1 MKKNHLISVLVM
13 VALGLSIVSQVSCQ
27 NPPKFVFEGQIRNM
41 SESKIIL
48 NRLLGHKE
56 TNVSEVQSKSDGSFR
71 ITLDEMP
78 QIGQYRLRID
88 PAGRNNILEFLF
100 AGEDRIRFTT
110 DYGFL
115 MDSMRFDNSEVN
127 TLWYAYFKA
136 KEDFETRLSILEHL
150 LNIYPVDER
159 FYPEVIKEFNLLQ
172 DELEQKIKEFLAG
185 SSNQLLAAYIRS
197 DQSPRI
203 NPYLSSEERQQFIR
217 LNFLAKV
224 DFSDTLLLRTD
235 IFPGKAL
242 SFIMLFRNQRYERE
256 QQAEEFIKAT
266 DQLLPLAMIQPVVYN
281 YLLEYTISGF
291 EQIGLEE
298 VLLHIAENYPV
309 DETCISDQD
318 SGELERRMLGYK
330 LLAPGNPA
338 PEIKQNDIYENP
350 FELSKLNSERIL
362 IFFWASWCPHCTAMM
377 PDIKALA
384 TQLNADGIDQSDSQK
399 LQVVSIS
406 IDHDKDEFQA
416 YLENNNLNDSSLRA
430 FWTNL
435 CDYKAWDGQAA
446 TDFYLYATPTMIL
459 LNKDKQIIGKPS
471 NVQELIKQLGI

>member
-13 VALGLSIVSQVSCQ
+13 VALGLSIASQVSCQ
-27 NPPKFVFEGQIRNM
+27 NQPKFVFEGQIRNLP
-41 SESKIIL
+41 ESKIVL
-48 NRLLGHKE
+48 NRLWGHKE
-56 TNVSEVQSKSDGSFR
+56 TKVSEVQSKSDGSFM
-71 ITLDEMP
+71 ISFAEMP

-88 PAGRNNILEFLF
+88 PEGKNKILEFLF
-100 AGEDRIRFTT
+100 TGEDRIRFTS
-110 DYGFL
+110 DLDFL
-115 MDSMRFDNSEVN
+115 LDSISFENSEVN
-127 TLWYAYFKA
+127 ELWYRYFKA
-136 KEDFETRLSILEHL
+136 KNEFETRLSILEHL

-172 DELEQKIKEFLAG
+172 DELEEKVT
-185 SSNQLLAAYIRS
+185 QLLAANSDRLLTAYIRS

-217 LNFLAKV
+217 LNFLGKV

-242 SFIMLFRNQRYERE
+242 SFIMLFRNQRFDRE
-256 QQAEEFIKAT
+256 EQAAEFIKAT
-266 DQLLPLAMIQPVVYN
+266 DQLLPLAMIQPLVYN

-298 VLLHIAENYPV
+298 VLIHIAENYPP

-338 PEIKQNDIYENP
+338 PEIKQNDIFETP
-350 FELSKLNSERIL
+350 FELSKLKAERVL
-362 IFFWASWCPHCTAMM
+362 IIFWASWCPHCTAMI
-377 PDIKALA
+377 PDIKSLA
-384 TQLNADGIDQSDSQK
+384 TQLNAGQDQTDLQK

-406 IDHDKDEFQA
+406 IDHEKDEYQS
-416 YLENNNLNDSSLRA
+416 YLEKNNLNDPSLRP

-435 CDYKAWDGQAA
+435 CDYKAWEGQAA
-446 TDFYLYATPTMIL
+446 TDYYLYATPTMIL
-459 LNKDKQIIGKPS
+459 LNADKQIIGKPA
-471 NVQELIKQLGI
+471 NVQELIKQLDI

>member
-13 VALGLSIVSQVSCQ
+13 LAIGLSIASQVSCQ
-27 NPPKFVFEGQIRNM
+27 NPPKFVFEGQIRDLP
-41 SESKIIL
+41 ESKIIL
-48 NRLLGHKE
+48 NRLSGHKE
-56 TNVSEVQSKSDGSFR
+56 TKVSEVQSKNDGSFR

-88 PAGRNNILEFLF
+88 PAGRNNVLEFLF
-100 AGEDRIRFTT
+100 AGEDKIRFTT

-115 MDSMRFDNSEVN
+115 MDSIRFDKSEVN
-127 TLWYAYFKA
+127 KLWYGYFKA
-136 KEDFETRLSILEHL
+136 KDEFETRLSILEHL
-150 LNIYPVDER
+150 LNIYPVDKR

-172 DELEQKIKEFLAG
+172 DELEQKVNQLLAG
-185 SSNQLLAAYIRS
+185 SSNQLLTAYIRS
-197 DQSPRI
+197 DQAPRI

-242 SFIMLFRNQRYERE
+242 SFIMMFRNQRFERE

-338 PEIKQNDIYENP
+338 PEIKQNDIYENS
-350 FELSKLNSERIL
+350 FELSKLDSERIL
-362 IFFWASWCPHCTAMM
+362 IIFWASWCPHCTAMI

-384 TQLNADGIDQSDSQK
+384 TQLNAGKDKTGSYR

-406 IDHDKDEFQA
+406 IDHDKDEFQS
-416 YLENNNLNDSSLRA
+416 YLEKNNLNETSLRD

-446 TDFYLYATPTMIL
+446 TDYYLYATPTMIL
-459 LNKDKQIIGKPS
+459 LDNDRRIVGKPA
-471 NVQELIKQLGI
+471 NVQELFKQLGI

>member
-13 VALGLSIVSQVSCQ
+13 VALGLSIASQVSCQ
-27 NPPKFVFEGQIRNM
+27 NQPKFVFEGQIQNLP
-41 SESKIIL
+41 ESKIVL
-48 NRLLGHKE
+48 KRLWGHKE
-56 TNVSEVQSKSDGSFR
+56 TKVSEVQSKSDGSFS
-71 ITLDEMP
+71 ISFAEMP
-78 QIGQYRLRID
+78 EIGQYRLRID
-88 PAGRNNILEFLF
+88 PEGKNKILEFLF
-100 AGEDRIRFTT
+100 TGEDRIRFTS
-110 DYGFL
+110 DLDFL
-115 MDSMRFDNSEVN
+115 LDSISFENSEVN
-127 TLWYAYFKA
+127 ELWYRYFKA
-136 KEDFETRLSILEHL
+136 KNEFETRLSILEHL

-172 DELEQKIKEFLAG
+172 DELEEKVT
-185 SSNQLLAAYIRS
+185 QLLAANSDRLLTAYIRS

-217 LNFLAKV
+217 LNFLGKV

-242 SFIMLFRNQRYERE
+242 SFIMLFRNQRFDRE
-256 QQAEEFIKAT
+256 EQAAEFIKAT
-266 DQLLPLAMIQPVVYN
+266 DQLLPLAMIQPLVYN

-298 VLLHIAENYPV
+298 VLIHIAENYPP

-338 PEIKQNDIYENP
+338 PEIKQNDIFETP
-350 FELSKLNSERIL
+350 FELSKLKAERVL
-362 IFFWASWCPHCTAMM
+362 IIFWASWCPHCTAMI
-377 PDIKALA
+377 PDIKSLA
-384 TQLNADGIDQSDSQK
+384 TQLNAGQDQTDLQK

-406 IDHDKDEFQA
+406 IDHEKDEYQS
-416 YLENNNLNDSSLRA
+416 YLEKNNLNDPSLRP

-435 CDYKAWDGQAA
+435 CDYKAWEGQAA
-446 TDFYLYATPTMIL
+446 TDYYLYATPTMIL
-459 LNKDKQIIGKPS
+459 LNADKQIIGKPA
-471 NVQELIKQLGI
+471 NVQELIKQLDI